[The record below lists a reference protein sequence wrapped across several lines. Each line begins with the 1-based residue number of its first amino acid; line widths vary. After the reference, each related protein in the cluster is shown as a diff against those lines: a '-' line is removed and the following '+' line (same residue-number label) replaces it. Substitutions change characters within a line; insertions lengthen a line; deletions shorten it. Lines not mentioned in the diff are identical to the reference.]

1 MKKVDE
7 FCKWVVVYLE
17 ALGYETD
24 FSMVEVDEDGLTTD
38 CVVVEFKNPA
48 FEASFHFD
56 LAYLPDR
63 GDIQEFVASR
73 VYLVMIGII
82 RDRIESV
89 NGEIELGNAVDD
101 ALSGVEDLHD

>member
-24 FSMVEVDEDGLTTD
+24 FRMVEVDEDGVTTD
-38 CVVVEFKNPA
+38 CVVVEFMNPA

-56 LAYLPDR
+56 LAYLSVDD
-63 GDIQEFVASR
+63 DIQEFVASR

-82 RDRIESV
+82 RDRIECV
-89 NGEIELGNAVDD
+89 DGEIELGDAVDD
-101 ALSGVEDLHD
+101 ALSGVEDLND